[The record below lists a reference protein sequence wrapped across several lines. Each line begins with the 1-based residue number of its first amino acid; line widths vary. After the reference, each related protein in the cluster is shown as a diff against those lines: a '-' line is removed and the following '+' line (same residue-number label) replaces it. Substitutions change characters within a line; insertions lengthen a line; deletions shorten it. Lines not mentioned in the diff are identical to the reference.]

1 MNKISDTKPE
11 YRYGIF
17 AGIGTIIFFS
27 VLWLSFPRQAFGL
40 TSYYISIVIY
50 LICMLL
56 AVNEINA
63 KQEETLGF
71 RQASQKAFIV
81 YLIANVFYYMY
92 YYMMHELNPEIA
104 EYQRADALEN
114 AKHFYPKDELFK
126 QLQAIKKADFSVTL
140 GAILQ
145 YYAKGVFSAFFSA
158 LFIAFIHWLRTREK

>member
-1 MNKISDTKPE
+1 VNKISDTKPE

-40 TSYYISIVIY
+40 PSFYVSILIY
-50 LICMLL
+50 LIFMLL
-56 AVNEINA
+56 AVNEING

-81 YLIANVFYYMY
+81 YLIANIFFYLY
-92 YYMMHELNPEIA
+92 YYMMHKFNLEIA
-104 EYQRADALEN
+104 EYQRADLLEN
-114 AKHFYPKDELFK
+114 AKYLYPKDQLFK

-140 GAILQ
+140 WGTIKDYFLS
-145 YYAKGVFSAFFSA
+145 GFSAFFSS
-158 LFIAFIHWLRTREK
+158 FFVAFIHWLRTREK

>member
-40 TSYYISIVIY
+40 LSYYVSFSIY
-50 LICMLL
+50 LICMFL
-56 AVNEINA
+56 AVNEINS
-63 KQEETLGF
+63 KGESTLGF
-71 RQASQKAFIV
+71 RAASQKAFIV
-81 YLIANVFYYMY
+81 YLIANIFYYMY

-114 AKHFYPKDELFK
+114 AKHFYPKDQLFK
-126 QLQAIKKADFSVTL
+126 QLQAIKKSDLSVTL
-140 GAILQ
+140 GGIIQ
-145 YYAKGVFSAFFSA
+145 YYLKGVFSAFFLS
-158 LFIAFIHWLRTREK
+158 LIVAFVHWLRTRER